1 MYIVIIRY
9 KTIIAELEIKLIR
22 TKEELEEALKA
33 KSAVKEKYKK

>member
-1 MYIVIIRY
+1 MYIVIRY
-9 KTIIAELEIKLIR
+9 KTIIAELEVKLSR